1 MALRLRRGTDA
12 ERLIMTPP
20 EAGEL
25 IYTTDTKAV
34 YVGDGTTVG
43 GLPVSGQA
51 LGIDDLG
58 NVTVTAPNDGDI
70 LKWNG
75 SAWINTPQESLE
87 KPGNIYGTDSTLLID
102 TDNSVIVGPIV
113 ANTAIVGDLIGD
125 VTGNA
130 DGDHTGTFTGTV
142 TGNVIGALDGDV
154 TGSVFSDDSSVIVD
168 AIDRSIT
175 ADRVTATDIFTG
187 ALITNSFN
195 SITVKPT
202 NTAQINT
209 LTVEAIDQQ
218 AKINIRRSSDSN
230 IIGSDYDTDGS
241 GGVIWTRVGL
251 DGDQLIGGMFG
262 YENALAIFSNDT
274 SNNFPESHHIIW
286 RDGKLGVGVFFP
298 SESLETS
305 GNAVVNGFVQFGSLT
320 TTERDAL
327 TAANG
332 MVIYNSTDNKF
343 QGYENGAW
351 VNLV

>member
-58 NVTVTAPNDGDI
+58 NVTVTTPSDGDI

-75 SAWINTPQESLE
+75 TAWINTPQESLE

-113 ANTAIVGDLIGD
+113 SDTAIIGDLIGDVTGNVVGDLIGD
-125 VTGNA
+125 VTG
-130 DGDHTGTFTGTV
+130 TV
-142 TGNVIGALDGDV
+142 TGNVIGTLDGDV
-154 TGSVFSDDSSVIVD
+154 TGSVFSDDSSILID
-168 AIDRSIT
+168 AINKTASISNFQSP
-175 ADRVTATDIFTG
+175 DNLSVFGTDEDETTCKIVMNTVGEGSQIFSHLQLVRKSDTDLAG
-187 ALITNSFN
+187 SNINYGLISFN
-195 SITVKPT
+195 RDDA
-202 NTAQINT
+202 NGFQQTA
-209 LTVEAIDQQ
+209 
-218 AKINIRRSSDSN
+218 
-230 IIGSDYDTDGS
+230 
-241 GGVIWTRVGL
+241 
-251 DGDQLIGGMFG
+251 LIGG
-262 YENALAIFSNDT
+262 
-274 SNNFPESHHIIW
+274 
-286 RDGKLGVGVFFP
+286 RDGKLVFASTSTGDVFNAANYFGWGDQKFGIGTINP
-298 SESLETS
+298 SYTLDVQGEIVAQSY
-305 GNAVVNGFVQFGSLT
+305 VQFGSLT

-332 MVIYNSTDNKF
+332 MVIYNTTDNKF

-351 VNLV
+351 VNLI